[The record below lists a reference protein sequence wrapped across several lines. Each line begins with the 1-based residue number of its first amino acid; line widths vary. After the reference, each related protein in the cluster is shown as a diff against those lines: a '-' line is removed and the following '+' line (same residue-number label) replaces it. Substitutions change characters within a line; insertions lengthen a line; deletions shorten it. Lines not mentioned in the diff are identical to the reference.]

1 MKKIVGFILA
11 ALTLAPAFAFAQG
24 EFGEISGFFTKIAG
38 FINNTL
44 IPLVFG
50 VALLVFI
57 WGVFKY
63 MILGGGDEGS
73 REEGK
78 QLMIWAIVGFVVMVS
93 VFGIVNLIASGFG
106 FSGKEEI
113 QNIPNVPTRNN

>member
-1 MKKIVGFILA
+1 MKKIAGSLLA
-11 ALTLAPAFAFAQG
+11 AATLFPAVVFAQG
-24 EFGEISGFFTKIAG
+24 EFGEISGFFTKISG

-50 VALLVFI
+50 IALLVFI